1 MAKKHKPKG
10 GTDSKHSNKA
20 KGKHQAAP
28 APTTRPVAIDASTP
42 GASSSRRATKKA
54 HQLDTIH
61 DALADLA
68 ISPHD
73 RAWGADR
80 GARGRG
86 SARGRGTP
94 RGGRGRGGRGGS
106 RGGGAYRAAPPAF
119 PPRTHDSGDAE
130 KPKTWRDSHR
140 GLGFKNLVESNDKLN
155 FMADP
160 DPLADRG
167 SDKVTVVPEFANE
180 WMVAAP
186 AWILKLYYVP
196 FVSAGVITAPPRL
209 TKNDVEVETVVETAH
224 VDETDEVPNFWA
236 MVATQDIEDEATGHE
251 LHADDAEEGQGES
264 DDDGDRT
271 VDEDEDH
278 DEILDSVPDPVEP
291 MILGSEIDD
300 DAMSVDP
307 AHPTS
312 SYYDS
317 ASDFDHDVDDD
328 DPTALDLDPALHLD
342 AHDSGTDAHESDADS
357 ADDDD
362 DLFVIDTNPAQIDF
376 ARVAPPKKHGPA
388 RALGDRPLSP
398 TLPVFAKPQKGKGR
412 VRAAEPTS
420 PSLPVFVT
428 PKGKGK
434 PVPAAQVRIADDLA
448 EYDFDGYDDEP
459 MHGMFAVL
467 AGRGYADADETDE
480 DVSMATGTT
489 ATDATDNDDDG
500 TSEEDD
506 DSDDDESSS
515 ISSYNEAGGF
525 AAVHSDEDDAI
536 MQDYLANLSDSDRN
550 DMYNAHVL
558 SWAGAGSSTLS
569 DMDDPFLTLA
579 APLKKAR
586 AGKGS
591 KLKNKADPYGFGE
604 EVYVGGVGAKKGK
617 KGAKARA
624 IQTAVDFDAV
634 EKVIKRFMQDPFEQT
649 QLPPMPKSLRKIAQ
663 SMAACYQLKTKA
675 LGSKKSKRLQLIKTQ
690 RSDYP
695 RGTLAKQLK
704 NLRQQH
710 GAVPVVETWGS
721 KSGAKKSSASTAA
734 PAIKPTHGYVVGAH
748 APPIAQDNVGH
759 KILRNFGWAPGETLG
774 VGVAVVGEG
783 VDGEVDPAAAAAARR
798 AKEGALQAPLQAV
811 VRAARRGLGT

>member
-10 GTDSKHSNKA
+10 GSDTQSKKKHAGKA
-20 KGKHQAAP
+20 AAKAAP
-28 APTTRPVAIDASTP
+28 APTRPAAATDASTP

-54 HQLDTIH
+54 HQLDSIH

-73 RAWGADR
+73 RAWGADF

-86 SARGRGTP
+86 GGARGRGAP
-94 RGGRGRGGRGGS
+94 RGGRGRGGRGGAS
-106 RGGGAYRAAPPAF
+106 RGGGGAYRAASPERA
-119 PPRTHDSGDAE
+119 HDSGDAE
-130 KPKTWRDSHR
+130 KPKMWRDSHR

-160 DPLADRG
+160 DPLADKG

-209 TKNDVEVETVVETAH
+209 TKNVEEEEGVQKGIETAH
-224 VDETDEVPNFWA
+224 VDEHDEVPDFWA

-251 LHADDAEEGQGES
+251 LHADDAEDGQGEADVEQGT
-264 DDDGDRT
+264 DDET
-271 VDEDEDH
+271 
-278 DEILDSVPDPVEP
+278 LDPVPDPVEP
-291 MILGSEIDD
+291 MILSSEIDD

-317 ASDFDHDVDDD
+317 ASDFDHDPSD
-328 DPTALDLDPALHLD
+328 DPAALDLDPALHLD
-342 AHDSGTDAHESDADS
+342 AHESGTESDS
-357 ADDDD
+357 ADDDN
-362 DLFVIDTNPAQIDF
+362 DLFVIDSTPAHIDF
-376 ARVAPPKKHGPA
+376 ARVAPPKKLGAA
-388 RALGDRPLSP
+388 RVVLGDRPPSP
-398 TLPVFAKPQKGKGR
+398 TLPVFAKPKKGKGR
-412 VRAAEPTS
+412 ARAADPTS

-434 PVPAAQVRIADDLA
+434 PAAATAAQTRIADDLA
-448 EYDFDGYDDEP
+448 EYDLDEYNEEP

-467 AGRGYADADETDE
+467 GRGGYAGETDE

-489 ATDATDNDDDG
+489 TDATDDDDDDG
-500 TSEEDD
+500 TSEEED
-506 DSDDDESSS
+506 DSDEDDSSS
-515 ISSYNEAGGF
+515 ISSYNEAGAF

-536 MQDYLANLSDSDRN
+536 LQDYLANLSDSDRH

-558 SWAGAGSSTLS
+558 SWAGRSGGGGMS
-569 DMDDPFLTLA
+569 DFDDPFLTLA
-579 APLKKAR
+579 APLKKVR

-604 EVYVGGVGAKKGK
+604 EVYVGGATKKGK

-649 QLPPMPKSLRKIAQ
+649 QLPPMPKGLRKIAQ

-690 RSDYP
+690 RSEYP

-721 KSGAKKSSASTAA
+721 KSGAKKATSTGA
-734 PAIKPTHGYVVGAH
+734 PTIKPTHGYVVGAH

-774 VGVAVVGEG
+774 MVGGAAGVGGEDVGGEG
-783 VDGEVDPAAAAAARR
+783 DPAAAAAARR

>member
-10 GTDSKHSNKA
+10 GDQSKKTMHAGKA
-20 KGKHQAAP
+20 KAAP
-28 APTTRPVAIDASTP
+28 ASARPAADASAP
-42 GASSSRRATKKA
+42 AAQAPSRRATKKA

-73 RAWGADR
+73 RPWGD
-80 GARGRG
+80 AR
-86 SARGRGTP
+86 SARGRGTA
-94 RGGRGRGGRGGS
+94 RGRGAARGNSRGGRGGRGGNRS
-106 RGGGAYRAAPPAF
+106 GGADRSASLIAHAQ
-119 PPRTHDSGDAE
+119 DE

-140 GLGFKNLVESNDKLN
+140 GLGFKSLVASNDKLN
-155 FMADP
+155 FMTDP
-160 DPLADRG
+160 DPLAPKG
-167 SDKVTVVPEFANE
+167 LTNVMVVPEFANE
-180 WMVAAP
+180 WLVAAP

-209 TKNDVEVETVVETAH
+209 TKHDVEVEKKAVETTAH
-224 VDETDEVPNFWA
+224 LDEKDEVPEFWA
-236 MVATQDIEDEATGHE
+236 MVATQDIEDEVTGHE
-251 LHADDAEEGQGES
+251 LHADDAEVGQGKADGDNDRPA
-264 DDDGDRT
+264 DDDD
-271 VDEDEDH
+271 DEE
-278 DEILDSVPDPVEP
+278 EVLDPAPDPAEL
-291 MILGSEIDD
+291 MILRSEFDD
-300 DAMSVDP
+300 DATSVDP

-317 ASDFDHDVDDD
+317 ASDVDHDVSD
-328 DPTALDLDPALHLD
+328 DPAPALDLDPALHLD
-342 AHDSGTDAHESDADS
+342 AHESGTDAHDSDSDS
-357 ADDDD
+357 AADDD
-362 DLFVIDTNPAQIDF
+362 DLFVINTTPAHIDF
-376 ARVAPPKKHGPA
+376 ARVAPPKKHSAA
-388 RALGDRPLSP
+388 RVLGDRPPSP
-398 TLPVFAKPQKGKGR
+398 TLPVFAKPKKGKGR
-412 VRAAEPTS
+412 AQAVEPTS
-420 PSLPVFVT
+420 PSLPVFIT

-434 PVPAAQVRIADDLA
+434 PTPPAPTRIADDLA
-448 EYDFDGYDDEP
+448 EYDLGEYDDEP

-467 AGRGYADADETDE
+467 GRGGRCADAGGEMDE
-480 DVSMATGTT
+480 DVSTATGTD
-489 ATDATDNDDDG
+489 ATDATDDD
-500 TSEEDD
+500 SEED
-506 DSDDDESSS
+506 SDDPDDVDDSSS

-525 AAVHSDEDDAI
+525 AAAVHSDEDDAI
-536 MQDYLANLSDSDRN
+536 TEDYLANLSDSERN
-550 DMYNAHVL
+550 DIYNAHVL
-558 SWAGAGSSTLS
+558 TWAGAGSSGMS
-569 DMDDPFLTLA
+569 DSDDLFLTLA

-591 KLKNKADPYGFGE
+591 KLKNKADPYGLGE

-649 QLPPMPKSLRKIAQ
+649 QLPPMPKGLRKIAQ

-704 NLRQQH
+704 NLKQQH

-721 KSGAKKSSASTAA
+721 KSGAKNSSAA

-774 VGVAVVGEG
+774 VGVAAGGEG
-783 VDGEVDPAAAAAARR
+783 GEGEVDPAAAATARR
-798 AKEGALQAPLQAV
+798 GALQAPLQAV